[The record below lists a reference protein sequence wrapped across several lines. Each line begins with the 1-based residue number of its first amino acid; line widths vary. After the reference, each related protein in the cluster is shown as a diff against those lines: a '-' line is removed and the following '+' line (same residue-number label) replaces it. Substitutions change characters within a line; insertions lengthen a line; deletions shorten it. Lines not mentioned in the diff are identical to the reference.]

1 MLANPIATKR
11 PKNHENHFVKE
22 IVAFTLSP
30 NLAVIGE
37 APEEI
42 DALFFASQFLVC
54 GG

>member
-30 NLAVIGE
+30 NLGE
-37 APEEI
+37 KYGLSLDQACTWS
-42 DALFFASQFLVC
+42 L
-54 GG
+54 